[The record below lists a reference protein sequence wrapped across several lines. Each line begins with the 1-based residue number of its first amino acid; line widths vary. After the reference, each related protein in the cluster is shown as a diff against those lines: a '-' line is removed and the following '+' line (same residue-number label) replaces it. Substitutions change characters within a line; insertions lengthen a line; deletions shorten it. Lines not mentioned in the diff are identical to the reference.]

1 METRFLEHCI
11 VELKTDKRNILLV
24 SAYRPPNTNART
36 FLSEYKKLLDRLKKQ
51 KDHEIVIGLDHNLD
65 LLKSHLNQP
74 TNDFIELNLDRELI
88 PCITKPTRIT
98 NKSATLIDNILIGR
112 LLQRNYTSFVVI
124 EDISDHFA
132 CLVVLKDQNK
142 SIKGPKYIKTQNLD
156 DLKIANIVIS
166 FQEYNWKEILGSL
179 NADEGFNIFH
189 SILITTIDKIAPET
203 EIRLSKSKT
212 PRDPW
217 ITKGLLQSI
226 QKQKKL
232 YLEQLS
238 DTTITNKYKTYRNQ
252 LQKILRKAKITYFRE
267 KCNEYKQDSRKLY
280 KLIHSILNK
289 TSRKGYCIKAINKED
304 VPRYDP
310 ATITSELCKHFSS
323 IGETFANKIPPP
335 SKGVTEYLN
344 IIPQNKQS
352 IFLEPTSETEIIELI
367 TDLIPKNS
375 GGYDNL
381 SNKLLKKLLPAL
393 VNPLTIIFN
402 KSLIEG
408 IFPEAM
414 KKADVVPLY
423 KSKGHQ
429 ESNNYRPI
437 SLLLTLSKLLEKIM
451 YKRTYSF
458 LESSGQIYK
467 SQYGFRTAHSCEN
480 AICEL
485 ASEIIKGKQDGMHTL
500 AVFLDLSKAFDSLE
514 HDVLLRKLYKYGIR
528 GVAHNWFKSYLNGRQ
543 MRVKCNVASSGKTE
557 YSDYRK
563 VSYGT
568 PQGSCL
574 GPLIFLIFT
583 NDLHRHLVYS
593 SSILFA
599 DDTTLYKTHRNL
611 VYLKWCLEDDLDTL
625 SDWFAANKLTLNLDK
640 TVCMLF
646 QKNNKNSEITLKVKD
661 MIITNQTETKFL
673 GMWLDQ
679 SLSWHSHI
687 QKLILKIKRNKYL
700 LNNGKHLMD
709 QSTKRLVY
717 YSHIASH
724 IQYGMLLWGNNTS
737 KEQLNKLQKLKT
749 KCLELVHSSK
759 TSTNL
764 NKTLGILSIE
774 DMIKLENMKFGYKLV
789 HWMLPQKIVEICC
802 KDSKQE
808 SLTKSHHY
816 STRNKRVPN
825 LPRNINKLYRES
837 FLCKGPQSWLTL
849 SVEIKNTYN
858 LKKFTNKCKET
869 LLSNQ

>member
-1 METRFLEHCI
+1 M
-11 VELKTDKRNILLV
+11 
-24 SAYRPPNTNART
+24 
-36 FLSEYKKLLDRLKKQ
+36 
-51 KDHEIVIGLDHNLD
+51 
-65 LLKSHLNQP
+65 
-74 TNDFIELNLDRELI
+74 
-88 PCITKPTRIT
+88 
-98 NKSATLIDNILIGR
+98 
-112 LLQRNYTSFVVI
+112 
-124 EDISDHFA
+124 
-132 CLVVLKDQNK
+132 
-142 SIKGPKYIKTQNLD
+142 
-156 DLKIANIVIS
+156 
-166 FQEYNWKEILGSL
+166 
-179 NADEGFNIFH
+179 
-189 SILITTIDKIAPET
+189 
-203 EIRLSKSKT
+203 
-212 PRDPW
+212 
-217 ITKGLLQSI
+217 
-226 QKQKKL
+226 
-232 YLEQLS
+232 
-238 DTTITNKYKTYRNQ
+238 
-252 LQKILRKAKITYFRE
+252 QKILRNAKVTYFRE
-267 KCNEYKQDSRKLY
+267 KCNEYKQDSHKLW
-280 KLIHSILNK
+280 KLVHSILNK
-289 TSRKGYCIKAINKED
+289 TSHKGECIKAINKEG

-310 ATITSELCKHFSS
+310 TTITSELCKHFSS

-335 SKGVTEYLN
+335 SKSITEYLN
-344 IIPQNKQS
+344 IIPQNEQS
-352 IFLEPTSETEIIELI
+352 IFLDPTNETEITDLI

-375 GGYDNL
+375 CGYDNL

-393 VNPLTIIFN
+393 VGPLTIIFN
-402 KSLIEG
+402 RSLIEG
-408 IFPEAM
+408 VFPEAM
-414 KKADVVPLY
+414 KKADVVPLF
-423 KSKGHQ
+423 KSKDHQ

-458 LESSGQIYK
+458 LESTGQIYK

-485 ASEIIKGKQDGMHTL
+485 VSEIIKGKQDGMHTL

-514 HDVLLRKLYKYGIR
+514 HDVLLKKLYKCGIR
-528 GVAHNWFKSYLNGRQ
+528 GVAYNWFESYLNGRQ

-557 YSDYRK
+557 YSNYMK

-611 VYLKWCLEDDLDTL
+611 VYLKWSLEDDLCTL

-646 QKNNKNSEITLKVKD
+646 QKNNKNSEIELKVKD
-661 MIITNQTETKFL
+661 MIIANQKETKFL

-717 YSHIASH
+717 YSHIVSH
-724 IQYGMLLWGNNTS
+724 IRYGMLLWGNNAG
-737 KEQLNKLQKLKT
+737 KEQLNKLQKLQT
-749 KCLELVHSSK
+749 KCLELVQGNK
-759 TSTNL
+759 INTNL
-764 NKTLGILSIE
+764 NRTLGILSIE

-789 HWMLPQKIVEICC
+789 HWMLLQKIVEICY

-816 STRNKRVPN
+816 STRNKSVPK
-825 LPRNINKLYRES
+825 LPRNMNKTYRES
-837 FLCKGPQSWLTL
+837 FLCKGTQSWLTL
-849 SVEIKNTYN
+849 SVETRNKYN
-858 LKKFTNKCKET
+858 LKTFTNKCKET
-869 LLSNQ
+869 LLSNQMT